1 MGNYDWEDEG
11 MQSEAQM
18 HTQAIEAGWSST
30 EDSETCAC
38 RGGGWILSQLD
49 TFHKCPVH
57 FAGQRHPEDYDDEDA
72 PMGSEPPCAEPV
84 IVLDHDDYEAL
95 LELHP
100 NIPF

>member
-18 HTQAIEAGWSST
+18 HTGAIEAGWSST
-30 EDSETCAC
+30 EDPETCAC
-38 RGGGWILSQLD
+38 HGGGWILSQLD
-49 TFHKCPVH
+49 TFHQCPVH
-57 FAGQRHPEDYDDEDA
+57 FAGQRHPEDYEDEGEDA

-84 IVLDHDDYEAL
+84 ALVEDHDDY
-95 LELHP
+95 P